1 MNENETTQAPP
12 AVGGDLDPKD
22 EVNFVEGDRTE
33 LCQAA
38 IDFIRCVN
46 RMSPF
51 ETGDEWKQSHR
62 TASEDATY
70 EAALALLRR
79 EFAAGP
85 KAPQFHTLER
95 NGEACRKK

>member
-1 MNENETTQAPP
+1 MTENETTQLPP
-12 AVGGDLDPKD
+12 VAGGDLDPKD

-33 LCQAA
+33 LCQVA
-38 IDFIRCVN
+38 IDFIRCVI
-46 RMSPF
+46 RSDPF
-51 ETGDEWKQSHR
+51 ESGDEWKQSQR
-62 TASEDATY
+62 TASEEATY

-95 NGEACRKK
+95 KVPG

>member
-1 MNENETTQAPP
+1 MTENETTQAPP

-22 EVNFVEGDRTE
+22 EVHFVEGDRTA
-33 LCQAA
+33 LCQLA
-38 IDFIRCVN
+38 IGFIGCMDR
-46 RMSPF
+46 RDPF
-51 ETGDEWKQSHR
+51 STGDEWNQSER
-62 TASEDATY
+62 TASEEATY

-85 KAPQFHTLER
+85 KAPRFHTLER